1 MHTFPKTTRLLLF
14 LVVALAA
21 LSLGACGFNLAGDV
35 TPPPGWHPTAVP
47 PTPNT
52 ADLYPALPP
61 DPVAGKAIYQQRCQ
75 KCHGATGLGDG
86 PQAAALDINP
96 AALADPEEA
105 RADVPA
111 KRFAVLTQGKMDEGM
126 PTFAHILT
134 ARERWDVLAYIY
146 TLSVPPATLQHG
158 KALYTDRCQVCHEAD
173 GHGKDLVNQKRMAQA
188 SDEALA
194 KDITGEQHPPEVYE
208 GLSMDDRLALAAY
221 IRTLSFAHTQATAT
235 ATPTGE
241 AAAATAAAPTP
252 AEGTGTPAAEA
263 SATPETTTT
272 PQANTITVTG
282 QVTNGT
288 QGSSVPPDLEVT
300 LHGYDKGSMN
310 EVYKASATI
319 DADGKFVFHNVP
331 YDPQRIFFV
340 TAEYAKVLYGSRTAT
355 ALPDHPSLNLPLTIY
370 ETTTDPSH
378 VRVERLH
385 VFVSPQT
392 DQAIQVVEMYI
403 ITNEGDR
410 TLVSA
415 DPEKPVLTFDLPAG
429 AVHLQFQNGS
439 LGGRYVQT
447 AHGFGDMLPV
457 YPQVTTQE
465 VFAYTLPFEGKEMSI
480 AHPVPLPV
488 AAAVLMAPEG
498 QLTLSGQGLTDG
510 GVQKDETGNTF
521 RIYNVAAL
529 NAGDTLAFTVRRVG
543 NGLSLGGNK
552 TSLAIGLLALGA
564 ALIAIAVVL
573 TRREG
578 PAPAAPAAAVP
589 SEIADD
595 PDALM
600 DAILALDDLYEE
612 GKIEE
617 EAYRRRR
624 KALKDRL
631 KTLLAAAEDKA
642 DT

>member
-1 MHTFPKTTRLLLF
+1 MHTFPKPTRLLLF
-14 LVVALAA
+14 VAVALAA
-21 LSLGACGFNLAGDV
+21 LSLAACGFNLAGDV
-35 TPPPGWHPTAVP
+35 TPPPGWHPTPVP

-61 DPVAGKAIYQQRCQ
+61 DPAAGKAIYQQRCQ

-105 RADVPA
+105 HAEVPA

-146 TLSVPPATLQHG
+146 TLSAPPATLQRG
-158 KALYTDRCQVCHEAD
+158 KALYTARCQTCHEAD

-188 SDEALA
+188 SDEDLA
-194 KDITGEQHPPEVYE
+194 AAITGKQHPSEVYE
-208 GLSMDDRLALAAY
+208 GLSADDRLALAAY
-221 IRTLSFAHTQATAT
+221 IRTLSFAHTQEAAT
-235 ATPTGE
+235 ATPTAE
-241 AAAATAAAPTP
+241 AAATSPGP
-252 AEGTGTPAAEA
+252 TPAAEG
-263 SATPETTTT
+263 SATPPATTT

-288 QGSSVPPDLEVT
+288 QGGHVPPDLEVT
-300 LHGYDKGSMN
+300 LHAYDKGSMQ
-310 EVYKASATI
+310 EVYKASAAI
-319 DADGKFVFHNVP
+319 DADGNFAFHNVP

-355 ALPDHPSLNLPLTIY
+355 ALPDHPSLDLPLTIY

-415 DPEKPVLTFDLPAG
+415 DPEKPVLTFDLPTG

-465 VFAYTLPFEGKEMSI
+465 VFAYTLPFEGKETSI

-498 QLTLSGQGLTDG
+498 QLTISGQGLTDG
-510 GVQKDETGNTF
+510 GVQQDETGNTF

-529 NAGDTLAFTVRRVG
+529 NAGDTLAFTVHRVG
-543 NGLSLGGNK
+543 AGLSLGGDK

-573 TRREG
+573 TRRES
-578 PAPAAPAAAVP
+578 PTPAAPAAAVP
-589 SEIADD
+589 PEIADD

-617 EAYRRRR
+617 TAYRRRR
-624 KALKDRL
+624 QALKDRL
-631 KTLLAAAEDKA
+631 KALLAAAEDEA

>member
-14 LVVALAA
+14 LAIALAA

-96 AALADPEEA
+96 AALADPQEA

-146 TLSVPPATLQHG
+146 TLSVPKETLQRG
-158 KALYTDRCQVCHEAD
+158 KALYTARCQTCHEAD
-173 GHGKDLVNQKRMAQA
+173 GRGKDLTNQKRMAQA
-188 SDEALA
+188 SDEDLA
-194 KDITGEQHPPEVYE
+194 TAITGKQHPPEVYA
-208 GLSMDDRLALAAY
+208 GLSKSDRLALVAY

-235 ATPTGE
+235 ATPTSE
-241 AAAATAAAPTP
+241 AAATSSAPVQ
-252 AEGTGTPAAEA
+252 GTGTPATEA
-263 SATPETTTT
+263 AATPEATTT
-272 PQANTITVTG
+272 PEANTITVTG

-288 QGSSVPPDLEVT
+288 QGGKVPADLEVT
-300 LHGYDKGSMN
+300 LHGYDKGSMK
-310 EVYKASATI
+310 EVFKATAAI
-319 DADGKFVFHNVP
+319 DADGNFAFHNVP
-331 YDPQRIFFV
+331 FDPQRIFFV

-355 ALPDHPSLNLPLTIY
+355 ALPDHNTLNLPLTIY

-385 VFVSPQT
+385 VFVTPQT

-415 DPEKPVLTFDLPAG
+415 DAQKPVLTFDLPAG

-457 YPQVTTQE
+457 YPQATTQE
-465 VFAYTLPFEGKEMSI
+465 VFAYTLPFEGKEMTI

-529 NAGDTLAFTVRRVG
+529 NAGDTLTFTVRRVG
-543 NGLSLGGNK
+543 GGLSLGGDK

-578 PAPAAPAAAVP
+578 PAPAAPADATAAVP
-589 SEIADD
+589 AEIADD

-617 EAYRRRR
+617 AAYRRRR

-631 KTLLAAAEDKA
+631 KALLATAEDETDA
-642 DT
+642 